1 MAFMD
6 WMHAYYTYLG
16 ARCYSLTGSGDAR
29 KFRRDKTNAM
39 GVMRSQR
46 LESCEDFIYQE
57 KQLHDIQKNVENNL
71 FYMTKST
78 IKCGIHRDI
87 YADLFVLRMLDKS
100 GEIIGEVRFLGL
112 LSSEAYDADPSK
124 IPWIGSKIEDVVTQA
139 KLKSRYSNKSLTH
152 ILKNIPTDELFQCT
166 VAELKKCTRSACCEG
181 LRETRAI
188 IRRDI
193 LKDLYCDIIDAT

>member
-1 MAFMD
+1 
-6 WMHAYYTYLG
+6 
-16 ARCYSLTGSGDAR
+16 
-29 KFRRDKTNAM
+29 
-39 GVMRSQR
+39 
-46 LESCEDFIYQE
+46 
-57 KQLHDIQKNVENNL
+57 
-71 FYMTKST
+71 
-78 IKCGIHRDI
+78 
-87 YADLFVLRMLDKS
+87 MLDKS

-124 IPWIGSKIEDVVTQA
+124 IPWIGEKIKDVVTQA

-166 VAELKKCTRSACCEG
+166 VTELKKNALAQLAVKG

-193 LKDLYCDIIDAT
+193 LGAFYTLTLLMPRDCYNLTLQQNQEIVTDVFAGEVVDWVSNLDVDQVSMYLSTIKS